1 MLFSKIKYFLQ
12 DYKEKKYS
20 DINKEDSQNIHIWGI
35 KSWDD
40 ITPTE
45 CGLYTMNDFS
55 LDYNKK
61 KKKFWIGV
69 ETVYDFKDKENGA
82 KDYVK
87 SLLEQ
92 FTTWMID
99 NNHNVDEKFEIYEV
113 LSYGMQPINSTQSF
127 TCSSEFDSIEDAY
140 KTFKF
145 YAQGF
150 INQ

>member
-1 MLFSKIKYFLQ
+1 
-12 DYKEKKYS
+12 
-20 DINKEDSQNIHIWGI
+20 
-35 KSWDD
+35 
-40 ITPTE
+40 
-45 CGLYTMNDFS
+45 MNDFG

-113 LSYGMQPINSTQSF
+113 LSYGMQP
-127 TCSSEFDSIEDAY
+127 D
-140 KTFKF
+140 K
-145 YAQGF
+145 
-150 INQ
+150 